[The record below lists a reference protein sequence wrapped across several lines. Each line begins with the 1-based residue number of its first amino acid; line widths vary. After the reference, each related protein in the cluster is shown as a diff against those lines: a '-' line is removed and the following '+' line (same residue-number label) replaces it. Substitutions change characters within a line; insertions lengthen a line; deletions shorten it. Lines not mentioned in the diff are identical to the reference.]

1 MSRVVDEFGCLG
13 SVGGGISADSKVEED
28 MSVAIG
34 DEEAVYWC
42 IKAPE
47 AGMLGLPENSRC
59 KVNQSATIS
68 K

>member
-1 MSRVVDEFGCLG
+1 MSRVLDEFGCLR
-13 SVGGGISADSKVEED
+13 SIGGGISADSEVEED

-42 IKAPE
+42 IKASE
-47 AGMLGLPENSRC
+47 AGVLGLPENSRC
-59 KVNQSATIS
+59 KV